1 MERNPA
7 LPTLRDVA
15 RLAGVHPATASRAL
29 SGARPVKPEL
39 ALAVQRAADSLNY
52 SVNPIGRALK
62 QRATGTVGMVVPDIA
77 NPFFP
82 AMVRAIE
89 GALATEGLGLFL
101 CDANDSARVEAAR
114 VEALLRRQV
123 DGLIISPVHSELSRP
138 AILAASRRVP
148 VIQVDRVIDVPT
160 DVVAVDQ
167 AKIITMIVEHLRST
181 GRARLAFVTS
191 GESISPMAERLAAY
205 QRAVGDAEGAHRV
218 YARDLSVDWGTKAAA
233 AMLADRDSLPD
244 GVVCANDL
252 IAIGVM
258 RALRAAG
265 IQIPRDVAVAG
276 VDDTPL
282 AQVTEPALTSV
293 RQPVGQLGEEVVRM
307 LLIRRRAPADSPRRL
322 ILSPELVVRGSTV
335 VDWYDQGGN
344 YQ

>member
-1 MERNPA
+1 M
-7 LPTLRDVA
+7 
-15 RLAGVHPATASRAL
+15 HPATASRAL

-39 ALAVQRAADSLNY
+39 VLAVQRAADSLNY

-62 QRATGTVGMVVPDIA
+62 QRATGTVGMVVPDIE

-89 GALATEGLGLFL
+89 GALATEDLGLFL

-123 DGLIISPVHSELSRP
+123 DALIISPVHSELSRP

-181 GRARLAFVTS
+181 GRVRLAFVTS
-191 GESISPMAERLAAY
+191 AESISPMAERLAAY
-205 QRAVGDAEGAHRV
+205 QRAVADAEGADRV
-218 YARDLSVDWGTKAAA
+218 YARDLSVDWGTRAAT

-252 IAIGVM
+252 IAVGVM

-282 AQVTEPALTSV
+282 ARVTEPALTSV
-293 RQPVGQLGEEVVRM
+293 RQPVGQLGNEVVRM
-307 LLIRRRAPADSPRRL
+307 LLLRRRAPADSPRRL
-322 ILSPELVVRGSTV
+322 ILSPELMVRGSTV
-335 VDWYDQGGN
+335 VDWYDQGG
-344 YQ
+344 YYR

>member
-1 MERNPA
+1 
-7 LPTLRDVA
+7 
-15 RLAGVHPATASRAL
+15 
-29 SGARPVKPEL
+29 VKPEL